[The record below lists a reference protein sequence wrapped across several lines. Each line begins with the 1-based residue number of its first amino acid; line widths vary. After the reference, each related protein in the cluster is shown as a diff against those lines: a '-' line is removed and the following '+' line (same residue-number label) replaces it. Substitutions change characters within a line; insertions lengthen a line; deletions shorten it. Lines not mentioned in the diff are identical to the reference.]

1 MIIRYAEEKD
11 IPKLNYLFESLIK
24 YEGENYIENI
34 NMNVKITF
42 YFNRHLSCNDVVLVA
57 VINNIIV
64 GYIHSIIDYDNKIKL
79 KLEASINSLYVI
91 KSYRNNKIGTKL
103 VREMEQAL
111 KLKNVKY
118 INVSN
123 IKSNNIART
132 FYYKLGYNVINET
145 RIKKI

>member
-1 MIIRYAEEKD
+1 
-11 IPKLNYLFESLIK
+11 
-24 YEGENYIENI
+24 
-34 NMNVKITF
+34 
-42 YFNRHLSCNDVVLVA
+42 
-57 VINNIIV
+57 
-64 GYIHSIIDYDNKIKL
+64 
-79 KLEASINSLYVI
+79 
-91 KSYRNNKIGTKL
+91 
-103 VREMEQAL
+103 MEQAL